1 MLHPSALQD
10 SLAALAA
17 RDSARALLLDG
28 GTDLRYFPEAWFFLG
43 LAASILAWCWRSWRE
58 LHGLAPL
65 GRRSKAVPATEP
77 DDSARASLG
86 ASGDADAPVSL
97 RCPACESVVG
107 DTRAPLGY
115 LSVCTACG
123 RGIAVQLVE
132 GRARVVLRE
141 S

>member
-1 MLHPSALQD
+1 MLQPSALQD
-10 SLAALAA
+10 SLAALA
-17 RDSARALLLDG
+17 RDSARALLLEG

-58 LHGLAPL
+58 VHGLKPL
-65 GRRSKAVPATEP
+65 PPAASAAEP
-77 DDSARASLG
+77 DDSARSAADPS
-86 ASGDADAPVSL
+86 ADPDAPIPL
-97 RCPACESVVG
+97 RCPACRSIVG

-141 S
+141 G